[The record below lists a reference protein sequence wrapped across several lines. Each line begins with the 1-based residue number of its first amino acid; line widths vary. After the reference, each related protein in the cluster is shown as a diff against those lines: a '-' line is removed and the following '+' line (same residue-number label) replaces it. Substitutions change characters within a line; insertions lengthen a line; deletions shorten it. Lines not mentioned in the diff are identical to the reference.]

1 MLTYIIEV
9 IKIMEKY
16 DLYIGSHVGMNAPDF
31 YLGSVKEALSYGAN
45 TFMFYTGAPQ
55 NSFRKPLNQL
65 KIYEGRKLLKES
77 GIDESKIIVHAP
89 YIINA
94 ANITKLDLYEMSI
107 NTIINELRRT
117 AAFGAGVI
125 VLHPGSHVGL
135 GVETGIKAL
144 CKALDAVFAM
154 DGTKVKIALET
165 MAGKGHEIGVNF
177 KEIKMIIDGCEH
189 QDRLGVCLDTCHIND
204 AGYDVS
210 DFDHVLDEFDQIIG
224 LDRLLCVHVND
235 TKNPISAHKDRHEN
249 IGYGYL
255 GFETLYKVVHH
266 PKLNGIPK
274 ILETPYYNEKAP
286 YKQEIEMLRSGQY
299 VDNWR
304 DNL

>member
-1 MLTYIIEV
+1 
-9 IKIMEKY
+9 MEKY
-16 DLYIGSHVGMNAPDF
+16 DLYIGSHVGMNTPDF
-31 YLGSVKEALSYGAN
+31 YLGSVKEAISYGAN

-65 KIYEGRKLLKES
+65 KIDEGRKLLKES

-94 ANITKLDLYEMSI
+94 ANTTKLDLYEMSI
-107 NTIINELRRT
+107 NTIASELRRT
-117 AAFGAGVI
+117 AAFGAGII

-135 GVETGIKAL
+135 GVDNGIKAL
-144 CKALDAVFAM
+144 CKALDMSFMM
-154 DGTKVKIALET
+154 DGTKVKIAIET

-177 KEIKMIIDGCEH
+177 KEIRAIIDGCEH
-189 QDRLGVCLDTCHIND
+189 KERLGVCLDTCHIND

-210 DFDHVLDEFDQIIG
+210 DFDHVLDDFDKIIG

-255 GFETLYKVVHH
+255 GFDTLYKVVHH

-286 YKQEIEMLRSGQY
+286 YKQEIEMLRSGKY
-299 VDNWR
+299 IDNWR

>member
-1 MLTYIIEV
+1 M
-9 IKIMEKY
+9 
-16 DLYIGSHVGMNAPDF
+16 
-31 YLGSVKEALSYGAN
+31 
-45 TFMFYTGAPQ
+45 
-55 NSFRKPLNQL
+55 
-65 KIYEGRKLLKES
+65 
-77 GIDESKIIVHAP
+77 HAP

-144 CKALDAVFAM
+144 CKALDAVFSM

-165 MAGKGHEIGVNF
+165 MAGKGHELGINF

-189 QDRLGVCLDTCHIND
+189 KDRLGVCLDTCHIND
-204 AGYDVS
+204 AGYDVA
-210 DFDHVLDEFDQIIG
+210 DFDHVLDEFDKIIG

-286 YKQEIEMLRSGQY
+286 YKQEIEMLRSGKY